1 MELMIALA
9 VVLVAAA
16 VAWGMH
22 KKEIRRLNTERA
34 QAHQQAS
41 AQREWLRV
49 ALLGCGDAVITTDAA
64 GNVRL
69 VNPAAEALVGR
80 SSGQLVDRP
89 IDEAFPLTEEKT
101 GRPAEHPLRSV
112 LRSDAGTAGGSEF
125 LLQCAGDTTRLV
137 ALNVAPTRSED
148 GSLIGAVMVL
158 HPVDTQRESEQAMR
172 EAYAELDGRV
182 ADRTE
187 ALERAN
193 AALHESLALFRGVA
207 ESTPDLIY
215 VKDREGRLVMA
226 NPATIK
232 AIGKAESEILGRT
245 DLEFM
250 PDQEQAARVMENDR
264 HVMSSGR
271 VERIEEV
278 IGTPEGP
285 RTYLATKSPLR
296 DVHGQAIGL
305 IAVGTDITD
314 RKRMENELREA
325 QRFTQ
330 GLLETAPIILYL
342 FDLAQRRIVYA
353 SGMGLTSLGYAPSD
367 LMMTTDE
374 TLAARVHPDD
384 LPHLQDHLRRYRESH
399 TGLREVQFRYRHRNG
414 EWRWLHSRERLFE
427 PEAGGRL
434 ALGVAVDITEHK
446 QAELEREELVSAEK
460 QLRLEAERANRAK
473 DEFLAIVSHELRS
486 PLNAMRGWGFLL
498 GNAKPLEPALVE
510 RATQAIKRNVDHQA
524 RLIDDLLD
532 TSRIMSGKLNIE
544 RRPVNLVEIVGNA
557 LDVVRPSSLAKRISL
572 QFASDPAG
580 VAIEG
585 DAARLHQI
593 VINLLSNAVKFTQEG
608 GEVNVSVR
616 EAGGLAILSVTDT
629 GVGIAPEFV
638 PYVFERFSQEDTSTT
653 RKQGGLGIGLALV
666 RHLAELHGG
675 KAMVESAG
683 PGKGATFTVEF
694 PLPAAD
700 SAGLD
705 SAPPPEARVLDPHG
719 LSGTRICA
727 LDDDPD
733 ARDVIGLTLRQA
745 GAEVRTVS
753 SGTELIAML
762 EDQLPGRRPDVL
774 LMDLAMPNEDG
785 FAVLARVRAVEGRK
799 SIPPDGAIPA
809 IAVTAFTE
817 INRTRVI
824 ERGFVDHVSKPID
837 AAKLVA
843 SIKRALAARKSPVP
857 EKTAQS
863 VSP

>member
-1 MELMIALA
+1 MLLVIALA
-9 VVLVAAA
+9 LVVA
-16 VAWGMH
+16 VVIVLWGALKM
-22 KKEIRRLNTERA
+22 RRLDAERVEA
-34 QAHQQAS
+34 QRQAG

-49 ALLGCGDAVITTDAA
+49 ALLGCGDAVITADAA
-64 GNVRL
+64 GSVRL
-69 VNPAAEALVGR
+69 VNPAAEVLAGRSSEQLVGR
-80 SSGQLVDRP
+80 PV
-89 IDEAFPLTEEKT
+89 DEAFPLTDEK
-101 GRPAEHPLRSV
+101 GVRPAEHPLRAV
-112 LRSDAGTAGGSEF
+112 LRGDAAAAGEF
-125 LLQCAGDTTRLV
+125 LLQCADDKTRPV
-137 ALNVAPTRSED
+137 ALSAAPTRGED
-148 GSLIGAVMVL
+148 GSLIGAAMVL
-158 HPVDTQRESEQAMR
+158 RPTDTQNQDEQAMR
-172 EAYAELDGRV
+172 EAYAELDRRV

-232 AIGKAESEILGRT
+232 AIGRAEGEILGRT

-250 PDQEQAARVMENDR
+250 PDAEQAARVMENDR

-296 DVHGQAIGL
+296 DVQGQAIGL

-353 SGMGLTSLGYAPSD
+353 SGMGLTSLGYTPSD
-367 LMMTTDE
+367 LMMTNDE
-374 TLAARVHPDD
+374 TLATRVHPDD
-384 LPHLQDHLRRYRESH
+384 LPHLQTHLRSYRESH
-399 TGLREVQFRYRHRNG
+399 SGLREVEFRYRHRNG

-446 QAELEREELVSAEK
+446 QAELQREELVAAEK

-498 GNAKPLEPALVE
+498 GNAKPLEPALIE

-557 LDVVRPSSLAKRISL
+557 LDVVRPSSLAKRIQL
-572 QFASDPAG
+572 QFAAEPAG
-580 VAIEG
+580 VMIEG

-593 VINLLSNAVKFTQEG
+593 AINLLSNAVKFTQEG
-608 GEVNVSVR
+608 GEVKVGVS
-616 EAGGLAILSVTDT
+616 EIEEHAILSVADT

-638 PYVFERFSQEDTSTT
+638 PHVFERFSQEDTSTT

-675 KAMVESAG
+675 KAMVESPG

-694 PLPAAD
+694 PLPAAGY
-700 SAGLD
+700 AGQD
-705 SAPPPEARVLDPHG
+705 NAQPDTRALDPQG

-799 SIPPDGAIPA
+799 AIPPEGAIPA

-817 INRTRVI
+817 VNRTRVI

-843 SIKRALAARKSPVP
+843 SIKRALGARKSVTP
-857 EKTAQS
+857 EKTADS
-863 VSP
+863 VNP